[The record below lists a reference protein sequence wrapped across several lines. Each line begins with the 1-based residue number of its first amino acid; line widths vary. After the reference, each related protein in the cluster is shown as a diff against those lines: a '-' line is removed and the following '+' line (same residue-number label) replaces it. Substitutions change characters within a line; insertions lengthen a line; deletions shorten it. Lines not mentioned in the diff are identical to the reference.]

1 MIKLTQELVD
11 RINMLKEEGLS
22 QRAACAAVG
31 VPESTW
37 RTWRDRG
44 KLEEYSKPVAAG
56 TTVRPHQRRECFT
69 GKRYVF
75 TSAQNNTYV
84 HDKFI
89 QSLEMYCTFNDA
101 ELVVGTFNYNKSAFQ
116 NGENDDTW
124 YDPKITKYIKDKSC
138 NVFEGLVWCGEL
150 NILPTAVNPLSGLL
164 SYTKDSCGIVPHVKV
179 RLESV
184 ATSKHLPCRMMYTTG
199 AATKAN
205 YIQQKSGQ
213 KAEFH
218 HIYGAVVAEVDN
230 EGDWFVRQLIADSE
244 TGEFQ
249 DLTNYYTPSGVIEG
263 QRVEAINYGDLHS
276 EKPDPIV
283 YESTFMD
290 GGLLDQLK
298 PKYQFAHDTCDFSKR
313 NHHNIKDHLFR
324 YRMQLKD
331 NGRDLVEDDIKSS
344 VNQLLDM
351 QRDWCKTVV
360 VESNHD
366 LALMRWLKESNPKD
380 DNVWN
385 AIFYHKCQT
394 RVLQSLVD
402 NDNDFSIFQ
411 WCCEELSS
419 ELDAVFLK
427 EDESF
432 IICPEHGGGIEC
444 GQHGHNGSN
453 GSRGSPKG
461 FTNLGTRMNT
471 GHTHT
476 ASILDGVY
484 TAGVKASL
492 DMGYNKG
499 ASSWSH
505 SDIITYPTGKRTII
519 TFKNGKWKV

>member
-1 MIKLTQELVD
+1 MTELNQEVVD
-11 RINMLKEEGLS
+11 RIRYLMSEGLS
-22 QRAACAAVG
+22 QRAACKDVN

-37 RTWRDRG
+37 RSWRDSG
-44 KLEEYSKPVAAG
+44 KLEVFDKPLAAG
-56 TTVRPHQRRECFT
+56 TSVRPHKKRKSFT
-69 GKRYVF
+69 GQRYVF

-84 HDKFI
+84 HEDFLE
-89 QSLEMYCTFNDA
+89 SLLEYCRYNDA
-101 ELVVGTFNYNKSAFQ
+101 ELVIGTFNYNKNAFQ
-116 NGENDDTW
+116 NGPNEDVW
-124 YDPKITKYIKDKSC
+124 FDPKIRQYIMDESA
-138 NVFEGLVWCGEL
+138 NIFEGLVWCGEL

-164 SYTKDSCGIVPHVKV
+164 SYTRDSSGIIPHAKV

-199 AATKAN
+199 AVTKAN

-218 HIYGAVVAEVDN
+218 HVFGALVAEVD
-230 EGDWFVRQLIADSE
+230 EDGDWFVRQLITDSD

-249 DLTNYYTPSGVIEG
+249 DLTNIYKPGLVVTG
-263 QRVEAINYGDLHS
+263 QRVEAINYGDLHA
-276 EKPDPIV
+276 EKVDEIV
-283 YESTFMD
+283 YEATFGE
-290 GGLLDQLK
+290 GGMLDQLS
-298 PKYQFAHDTCDFSKR
+298 PRYQFAHDTADFTKR

-324 YRMQLKD
+324 YRMQLQHDGK
-331 NGRDLVEDDIKSS
+331 DLVVDDIK
-344 VNQLLDM
+344 NCCTQLMDM
-351 QRDWCKTVV
+351 QREWCQTVV

-366 LALMRWLKESNPKD
+366 LALLKWLKESNPKE

-394 RVLQSLVD
+394 RVLESLVH
-402 NDNDFSIFQ
+402 NEKDFSIFE
-411 WCCEELSS
+411 WCCTEIEP
-419 ELDAVFLK
+419 EINAVFLK
-427 EDESF
+427 TDESF
-432 IICPEHGGGIEC
+432 IICKEHGGGIEC

-461 FTNLGTRMNT
+461 FTNLGVRMNT

-484 TAGVKASL
+484 TAGVKAKL
-492 DMGYNKG
+492 DMGYNIG

-505 SDIITYPTGKRTII
+505 SDIISYANGKRCIV
-519 TFKNGKWKV
+519 TFKNGKWKA

>member
-1 MIKLTQELVD
+1 MSKLNQELVD
-11 RINMLKEEGLS
+11 RITCLIEEGLS
-22 QRAACAAVG
+22 QRAACAAAG
-31 VPESTW
+31 VHESTW
-37 RTWRDRG
+37 RTWKTRG
-44 KLEEYSKPVAAG
+44 KLKEFTKPVAAG
-56 TTVRPHQRRECFT
+56 TTVRPHKRRENFS

-84 HDKFI
+84 HENFLK
-89 QSLEMYCTFNDA
+89 SLENYCEHNDA
-101 ELVVGTFNYNKSAFQ
+101 ELVVGTFNYNKNAFQ
-116 NGENDDTW
+116 NGESESTW
-124 YDPKITKYIKDKSC
+124 YDPKITPYIKDTSC

-164 SYTKDSCGIVPHVKV
+164 SYTKDASGIVPHVKV

-184 ATSKHLPCRMMYTTG
+184 ATSKHKPCRMMYTTG
-199 AATKAN
+199 AVTKAN

-218 HIYGAVVAEVDN
+218 HVYGAVVAEVSED
-230 EGDWFVRQLIADSE
+230 GDWFVRQLIADSD

-249 DLTNYYTPSGVIEG
+249 DLEELCTPEGVYIG
-263 QRVEAINYGDLHS
+263 QCVEAINYGDLHS
-276 EKPDPIV
+276 EKPDPVV
-283 YESTFMD
+283 YEATFGR
-290 GGLLDQLK
+290 GGLLDTLR
-298 PKYQFAHDTCDFSKR
+298 PSYQFAHDSLDFTKR

-324 YRMQLKD
+324 YRMQLQHE
-331 NGRDLVEDDIKSS
+331 GMDLVEDDIRTC
-344 VNQLLDM
+344 VGQLLDM
-351 QRDWCKTVV
+351 QRDWCLTVV

-366 LALMRWLKESNPKD
+366 LALLRWLKESNPKE

-385 AIFYHKCQT
+385 AVFYHKCQT
-394 RVLQSLVD
+394 RILQSLID
-402 NDNDFSIFQ
+402 HEQDFSIFE
-411 WCCEELSS
+411 WCCTELSE

-432 IICPEHGGGIEC
+432 TICGDDGIEC

-484 TAGVKASL
+484 TAGVKANL
-492 DMGYNKG
+492 EQGYNKG

-505 SDIITYPTGKRTII
+505 SDIVTYPNGKRAII
-519 TFKNGKWKV
+519 TFKNGKWKA